1 MKQVVLCPTF
11 EVRASC
17 SAEEGAER
25 LQSVLAGLRG
35 ALESRR
41 MGQHFLV
48 SIGGDRRHFWSPW
61 LTFELV
67 DQGGEG
73 TGNGCP
79 GHGRF
84 NASPGIWTGF
94 MLTALAMVT
103 VAGSGLV
110 WACAEWT
117 LGRPLLGLWGAL
129 VGTVGVVVLF
139 PVSRSGQRLARDEMD
154 EMERAVRV
162 ALEGDQPSVG

>member
-1 MKQVVLCPTF
+1 MKQVVLGPTF

-25 LQSVLAGLRG
+25 LQSVLGGLAGD
-35 ALESRR
+35 LESRR
-41 MGQHFLV
+41 TGEHFLV

-61 LTFELV
+61 LTFELA

-73 TGNGCP
+73 CR

-84 NASPGIWTGF
+84 NPSPGIWTGF
-94 MLTALAMVT
+94 MLAALAMIT

-110 WACAEWT
+110 WAFAEWT
-117 LGRPLLGLWGAL
+117 LGRPLLGLWGTL

-139 PVSRSGQRLARDEMD
+139 LVSQSGQRLARDEMD
-154 EMERAVRV
+154 EIERVVRGS
-162 ALEGDQPSVG
+162 LEGD